1 MLVLIATD
9 LSALKQVRRN
19 NTNSAQLVLVFG
31 DESPYCCYNW
41 FKFHKFLFNDNLIIQ
56 RNISYLSKKQKHR
69 VNVLICSHRA
79 L

>member
-9 LSALKQVRRN
+9 LSALKQVRRH
-19 NTNSAQLVLVFG
+19 NTNSSQLVLVFG
-31 DESPYCCYNW
+31 DESVCCYNW

-69 VNVLICSHRA
+69 VNVPIFSNRA

>member
-19 NTNSAQLVLVFG
+19 NTNSSWLVLFFG
-31 DESPYCCYNW
+31 DKSVYYCYNW
-41 FKFHKFLFNDNLIIQ
+41 FKFHKFLLIQ
-56 RNISYLSKKQKHR
+56 RNISYLSQKQKHR
-69 VNVLICSHRA
+69 VNVPIFSNRA